1 MWRKFRESRGLN
13 SDDEEE
19 LRNNI
24 IAMVPE
30 RKPIFDAENLDM
42 NTMALSQD
50 NLQNRSS
57 SEVQLSLVS
66 QSLAQLSTDLN
77 QSEAAEKVPSE
88 LNIVGIAKGL
98 QEKKLIKSE
107 LDCEKVKSD
116 FSQ

>member
-88 LNIVGIAKGL
+88 LNIVGIAKGS
-98 QEKKLIKSE
+98 QEKKSIKSE